1 MKIFILNSSGN
12 VGKSLL
18 ARELFYPRLEDAL
31 ILEIE
36 TVNSGS
42 AKFPNLNIDK
52 FRATDD
58 FSEIY
63 MRILGTENVIVD
75 VGASNLSAFWEAI
88 SEFAGVGDLFDIF
101 VVPSRSTEK
110 IQTDTYKTIDFLRS
124 EGINDERIKVIF
136 NDVKKSVD
144 SEFEM
149 ILNAPF
155 PFDTSLYIRSNVSL
169 YNDLGF
175 LRKTISDIYTPD
187 IESYKSKILLE
198 KEPKEKLALVK
209 ADLANRQAQKIKGQM
224 DSVFE
229 GVTGSTPIWIGES
242 TLVEEKPLKAKPAG
256 KKKDE
261 ESPVNIDDEEL

>member
-18 ARELFYPRLEDAL
+18 ARELFYPRFEDAR

-42 AKFPNLNIDK
+42 AKFTNLNIDK
-52 FRATDD
+52 FKATDD

-63 MRILGTENVIVD
+63 MKILETENVIVD

-124 EGINDERIKVIF
+124 EGIEDERIKVIF
-136 NDVKKSVD
+136 NDVQKSVE
-144 SEFEM
+144 SEFEV

-155 PFDTSLYIRSNVSL
+155 PFDTDLSIMSNVSL

-175 LRKTISDIYTPD
+175 LRKTIADIYTPD
-187 IESYKSKILLE
+187 INTYKVQILE
-198 KEPKEKLALVK
+198 AKEPKDKLALVK
-209 ADLANRQAQKIKGQM
+209 VDLANRQAQKIKVQM

-229 GVTGSTPIWIGES
+229 GVTGLSPIWIGES
-242 TLVEEKPLKAKPAG
+242 APVEETPAKAKPTG
-256 KKKDE
+256 KKKDD